1 MTRYRSQHSQWGER
15 ENLMWNKKE
24 CAPTNLKAL
33 LMSFHRHLWTI
44 HKNGLWLWMQKKEK
58 HNFRHGLIY

>member
-1 MTRYRSQHSQWGER
+1 MTRHRSQHSQWGER
-15 ENLMWNKKE
+15 ENLTWNKKE